1 MHRFTNDKKDI
12 SFTFNNQVYKAKEGD
27 SISAALFS
35 NNILINRKTAKNTPR
50 GSFCFMG
57 VCFECLVSID
67 GKSGIQSCKRKLIDG
82 MEIKDNE

>member
-1 MHRFTNDKKDI
+1 MHRFVDDKKDI
-12 SFTFNNQVYKAKEGD
+12 SFTFNDKTYKAKEGD
-27 SISAALFS
+27 SISVALFS
-35 NNILINRKTAKNTPR
+35 NNILINRKTYNNTSR

-67 GKSGIQSCKRKLIDG
+67 GKSGIQSCKMKLIDG